1 MKVSDFDYFL
11 PEELIAQRCTDER
24 DASRLF
30 VVHPAHE
37 EHRSFRDITDYFSAG
52 DVLVINDTK
61 VIPARVFGTK
71 KTGAQIEFLFIRPVA
86 DGKWEA
92 MIKPAKR
99 VKAGDYVFCN
109 GNPLL
114 IHEKLSWGGVTVAF
128 PDSLDISHFF
138 SECGRM
144 PVPPYIHNDDQE
156 YLKDRYQ
163 TVYADN
169 DGSVAAPTAG
179 LHFTGDILN
188 ALKAKG
194 VSIVPVTLHVGPGT
208 FLPMKVEH
216 VHEHRM
222 HSEFF
227 TISEPTAAIINSRKG
242 KLFACGT
249 TVIRTL
255 EYMADEQGKVQ
266 SGSGWC
272 DLFITPGYSFKCVHN
287 CITNFHLPKSTL
299 IMLVAARIGHER
311 VLSLY
316 AEAVQRRYR
325 FFSFGDAMLILDF

>member
-1 MKVSDFDYFL
+1 MKVSDFDYTL
-11 PEELIAQRCTDER
+11 PEELIAQRSTDER

-30 VVHPAHE
+30 IVHPTHE
-37 EHRSFRDITDYFSAG
+37 EHRLFRDITDYFSAG

-86 DGKWEA
+86 DGMWEA

-109 GNPLL
+109 GESLL
-114 IHEKLSWGGVTVAF
+114 INEKLSWGGVTVAF
-128 PDSLDISHFF
+128 PDTLDVVQFF

-144 PVPPYIHNDDQE
+144 PVPPYIHNDDQD

-163 TVYADN
+163 TVFADN

-179 LHFTGDILN
+179 LHFTNAILD
-188 ALKAKG
+188 ALRKKG
-194 VSIVPVTLHVGPGT
+194 VTIVPVTLHVGPGT
-208 FLPMKVEH
+208 FLPMKVEN
-216 VHEHRM
+216 VHEHQM

-227 TISEPTAAIINSRKG
+227 TISEATAKAINSCSGR
-242 KLFACGT
+242 LFACGT

-255 EYMADEQGKVQ
+255 EYMSDTGGHVK

-299 IMLVAARIGHER
+299 IMLVAARIGRER

-316 AEAVQRRYR
+316 NEAVRQRYR